1 MSHDNN
7 PSATKIFVGAFKGI
21 LKEAFK
27 LIMIAIAWCMRLGGM
42 VLTKTGEVIEKIII
56 KKHS

>member
-1 MSHDNN
+1 MSHENN
-7 PSATKIFVGAFKGI
+7 QSASKIFAGSLKSI

-42 VLTKTGEVIEKIII
+42 VLTKTGEVIERIVI
-56 KKHS
+56 KKS

>member
-1 MSHDNN
+1 MSHEHNQ
-7 PSATKIFVGAFKGI
+7 SASRIFVGALKGI

-27 LIMIAIAWCMRLGGM
+27 LIVIAIAWCMRLGGI

-56 KKHS
+56 KKS